1 MSRIGQDSVRLMIRG
16 RPIVLKIPAKIR
28 DDYDTEAILE
38 EPDVDYNLEWA
49 YGCPQAE
56 CLEFIYPTGELI
68 YPVGAVIVMYNIE
81 SHSQRFYTGHTN
93 LVTTLAIHP
102 SATIVGKQLANIL
115 TCQDISKHV

>member
-1 MSRIGQDSVRLMIRG
+1 M
-16 RPIVLKIPAKIR
+16 
-28 DDYDTEAILE
+28 
-38 EPDVDYNLEWA
+38 DYNLEWA

-102 SATIVGKQLANIL
+102 SATIVGKKNVTYPDLCKLVQ
-115 TCQDISKHV
+115 TCLDKR